1 MVWGILLFACLGH
14 ARRTLAIGS
23 VGDYLSTEMTE
34 PLDSAEGSAPATASQ
49 AKRSKSEKD
58 VAIALKTWVVLAR
71 AYLAISRH
79 VAADVARYDLTASE
93 FGILEALYHKGPLLL
108 GDLQR
113 KILVTSGGVTY
124 LVNRLADKGLVTRES
139 FPGDKRS
146 RFAVLTPQGSA
157 LIKQIF
163 PGHAKRLAKVMGE
176 LSPKEQKKLTVML
189 RTLGKG
195 A

>member
-1 MVWGILLFACLGH
+1 
-14 ARRTLAIGS
+14 
-23 VGDYLSTEMTE
+23 MTS
-34 PLDSAEGSAPATASQ
+34 PSAGAPPVSAAEN
-49 AKRSKSEKD
+49 KRSKAAQDSTP
-58 VAIALKTWVVLAR
+58 ALKAWVVLAR

-79 VAADVARYDLTASE
+79 VTADVARYDLTASE

-108 GDLQR
+108 GDLQK

-124 LVNRLADKGLVTRES
+124 LVDRLAAKGLITRES

-146 RFAVLTPQGSA
+146 RFAVLTPDGSS

-163 PGHAKRLAKVMGE
+163 PGHAKRLAKVLGA
-176 LSPKEQKKLTVML
+176 LTPKEQKRLTGLL

-195 A
+195 AERESMPRERSKRKSRLSQ

>member
-1 MVWGILLFACLGH
+1 
-14 ARRTLAIGS
+14 
-23 VGDYLSTEMTE
+23 MTA
-34 PLDSAEGSAPATASQ
+34 PLDDPEPPLEAES
-49 AKRSKSEKD
+49 KRSKGEKD
-58 VAIALKTWVVLAR
+58 SAAALKAWVVLAR

-79 VAADVARYDLTASE
+79 VTADVARYELTASE

-108 GDLQR
+108 GDLQK

-124 LVNRLADKGLVTRES
+124 LVDRLAAKGLVTRES

-146 RFAVLTPQGSA
+146 RFAVLTPNGSA

-163 PGHAKRLAKVMGE
+163 PGHAKRLAKVLGA
-176 LSPKEQKKLTVML
+176 LTPKEQKRLTGML

-195 A
+195 AEREPLSRERPKGKARLSQ

>member
-1 MVWGILLFACLGH
+1 MTAPK
-14 ARRTLAIGS
+14 AESTSPPAAESKRTRA
-23 VGDYLSTEMTE
+23 EK
-34 PLDSAEGSAPATASQ
+34 DSAA
-49 AKRSKSEKD
+49 
-58 VAIALKTWVVLAR
+58 ALKAWVVLAR

-79 VAADVARYDLTASE
+79 VAADVARYELTASQ

-124 LVNRLADKGLVTRES
+124 LVDRLAAKGLVTRES

-146 RFAVLTPQGSA
+146 RFAVLTPEGSS

-163 PGHAKRLAKVMGE
+163 PGHAKRLAKV
-176 LSPKEQKKLTVML
+176 LSALTPKEQKRLTGML

-195 A
+195 AEKESLPRERSKRKTRLSQ

>member
-1 MVWGILLFACLGH
+1 
-14 ARRTLAIGS
+14 
-23 VGDYLSTEMTE
+23 MTA
-34 PLDSAEGSAPATASQ
+34 PPDTPAPTTSAEPR
-49 AKRSKSEKD
+49 RSKSEKD
-58 VAIALKTWVVLAR
+58 AATALKAWVVLAR

-108 GDLQR
+108 GDLQK

-124 LVNRLADKGLVTRES
+124 LVDRLAAKGLVTRES

-146 RFAVLTPQGSA
+146 RFAVLTAQGSA
-157 LIKQIF
+157 LIRRIF
-163 PGHAKRLAKVMGE
+163 PAHAKRIARVMGS
-176 LSPKEQKKLTVML
+176 LSPKEQKRLTAML

>member
-1 MVWGILLFACLGH
+1 
-14 ARRTLAIGS
+14 
-23 VGDYLSTEMTE
+23 MTA
-34 PLDSAEGSAPATASQ
+34 PLDDTPPIAAADSKRSKAAQDSAPA
-49 AKRSKSEKD
+49 
-58 VAIALKTWVVLAR
+58 LKAWVVLAR

-79 VAADVARYDLTASE
+79 VTADVARHGLTASE

-108 GDLQR
+108 GDLQK

-124 LVNRLADKGLVTRES
+124 LVDRLAAKGLITRES

-146 RFAVLTPQGSA
+146 RFAVLTPEGSA

-163 PGHAKRLAKVMGE
+163 PGHAKRLAKVLGT
-176 LSPKEQKKLTVML
+176 LTPKEQKRLAGML

-195 A
+195 AERELLPGERTKRKTRLSQ

>member
-1 MVWGILLFACLGH
+1 MTAPPETP
-14 ARRTLAIGS
+14 ARA
-23 VGDYLSTEMTE
+23 
-34 PLDSAEGSAPATASQ
+34 SAAPP
-49 AKRSKSEKD
+49 KRSKGEKD
-58 VAIALKTWVVLAR
+58 LATALKTWVVLAR
-71 AYLAISRH
+71 AYLAIYKH

-124 LVNRLADKGLVTRES
+124 LVNRLVAKGLVTRES

-146 RFAVLTPQGSA
+146 RFAVLTPEGSA

-176 LSPKEQKKLTVML
+176 LSPKEQRKLTALL